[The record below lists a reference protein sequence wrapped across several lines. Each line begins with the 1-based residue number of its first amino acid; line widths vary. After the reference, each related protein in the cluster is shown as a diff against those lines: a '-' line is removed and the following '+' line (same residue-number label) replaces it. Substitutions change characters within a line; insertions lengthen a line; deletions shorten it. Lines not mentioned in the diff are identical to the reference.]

1 MQRKFNNFYY
11 PISDIRSK
19 CLTEISN
26 ILKENNKTK
35 IKLEEPIVLVMENDW
50 DDRTNVAVEIDR
62 VEIVRGNGDPL
73 VKLYQAGYDDDF
85 YTLGNCV
92 DGFAFIGIYESV
104 YQHFYGNE

>member
-1 MQRKFNNFYY
+1 MQRKFNNFYN

-26 ILKENNKTK
+26 ILKENSKTK

-62 VEIVRGNGDPL
+62 VEIARGNGDPL
-73 VKLYQAGYDDDF
+73 VKLYQSGYDDDF

-92 DGFAFIGIYESV
+92 DGFAFIDIYESV
-104 YQHFYGNE
+104 YQHFYDNE